1 MTVELID
8 IGYYIASMDLEQFL
22 LTLAMA
28 AVALFVFLA
37 CVCRLRFLHQA
48 HHKGVW
54 VQSYYLL
61 AFGAG
66 WTGVECWVV
75 EVHVSQLLL
84 LLGAA
89 LWLWGSRMSWRT
101 GPPKYLER

>member
-1 MTVELID
+1 VTVELID
-8 IGYYIASMDLEQFL
+8 IGYYIASMDAGQFA
-22 LTLAMA
+22 LTLAIAMA
-28 AVALFVFLA
+28 GLFVFFA
-37 CVCRLRFLHQA
+37 SVCRLRFLHQA

-61 AFGAG
+61 AFGSGGLA
-66 WTGVECWVV
+66 VECWIY
-75 EVHVSQLLL
+75 EVHFSQLLI